1 MKMLE
6 TVLSN
11 LKTSTAGDYVVTLYD
26 VSARESVSFMVAG
39 DQNLTK
45 CIREYLYNES
55 FPYDVGVRLAIVE
68 YRNNSCKYAA
78 IVQVSDIDALS
89 PNEVFIVVNGD
100 TQEFVNVVEAVKR
113 IKNVAKVDVLDYSSP
128 MFKKLNL
135 SVIATHCDYIAMRR
149 KMRNYGY
156 VVNPKKFMEFYDR
169 VINALYELRYRLAM
183 RESEET

>member
-55 FPYDVGVRLAIVE
+55 FPYDVGVRLAVVE

-100 TQEFVNVVEAVKR
+100 THEFDAVVDAVKR
-113 IKNVAKVDVLDYSSP
+113 IKNVAKAEVFDYSSP
-128 MFKKLNL
+128 IFKSLNL
-135 SVIATHCDYIAMRR
+135 SVIASHCDYIAMRR

-156 VVNPKKFMEFYDR
+156 IVNPKKFMVFFDR
-169 VINALYELRYRLAM
+169 VIEALYGLRYRLAM
-183 RESEET
+183 REGEKT